1 MGQVISLSDAAALS
15 NNLLV
20 EGIIEDIIT
29 YDEWFKYLPF
39 VVFSGL
45 SYTFNRENTLA
56 AADFAAPGTSLN
68 ASKFQS
74 GMTTTPVNVN
84 LTAIIGEIIID
95 GQIEDQL
102 SETNDQLQAQIS
114 SKSKAIARSYMNAV
128 VNAVRTNAPVQANN
142 GVIGIDNR
150 FNGMKSILDAEQ
162 GNVQDVNHPFYNLGN
177 PTQTA
182 DLTEDDPTS
191 ARNGLPGRV
200 FTLEDLDGLID
211 RVTAGKPDFLMMNSR
226 EIRTLRV
233 LLRNTGGGTDA
244 YQIQQQGLGN
254 MKPMLY
260 YQDIPVFRNDFVS
273 KVDPVN
279 LRGSYLLNGGS
290 SGNSSTAFTVD
301 TFTEGDVAAGQKI
314 EPGDMILVRGT
325 DGVQYRYPYNST
337 EIASG
342 SRAGTTSL
350 TVSVGGS
357 FFQPESNATLT
368 APAPNTAS
376 LFADNAPLDVYER
389 IDGSQII
396 AGCWGEFKGVCGF
409 TSASN
414 AGLKL
419 EYVGPRENENAY
431 QYRLKWYCGMDCY
444 NRLSLA
450 RAARVLPLG
459 A

>member
-1 MGQVISLSDAAALS
+1 MGQVISLSDAAKLS

-29 YDEWFKYLPF
+29 YDEWFRYLPF

-45 SYTFNRENTLA
+45 SYTFNREQTLA
-56 AADFAAPGTSLN
+56 AADFAAPGTNLN
-68 ASKFQS
+68 ASNYQN
-74 GMTTTPVNVN
+74 GMTTVPINVN
-84 LTAIIGEIIID
+84 LAAIIGEIIID

-128 VNAVRTNAPVQANN
+128 VNAVRTNTPVQSNN
-142 GVIGIDNR
+142 GVIGIDNK

-177 PTQTA
+177 PTQTQA
-182 DLTEDDPTS
+182 LVEDDPTS
-191 ARNGLPGRV
+191 TRVGLPGRV
-200 FTLEDLDGLID
+200 YTLEDLDALID

-226 EIRTLRV
+226 EIRVLRV

-279 LRGSYLLNGGS
+279 LRGSWLLNGGS
-290 SGNSSTAFTVD
+290 SADSSTAFTVES
-301 TFTEGDVAAGQKI
+301 FSEGDVAAGQNI
-314 EPGDMILVRGT
+314 NPGDTVIVRGT
-325 DGVQYRYPYNST
+325 DGVQYRWPY
-337 EIASG
+337 AG
-342 SRAGTTSL
+342 SQILAANRGTTTSL
-350 TVSVGGS
+350 TVSTSGS
-357 FFQPESNATLT
+357 FFQPELNQTLLR
-368 APAPNTAS
+368 PAPNSAG
-376 LFADNAPLDVYER
+376 LFADQAELDIYER
-389 IDGSQII
+389 IDGSQIL
-396 AGCWGEFKGVCGF
+396 AGCWGEFKGVVGF
-409 TSASN
+409 TSANN

-431 QYRLKWYCGMDCY
+431 QYRLKWYCGFDLY
-444 NRLSLA
+444 NRLALA
-450 RAARVLPLG
+450 RISKVLPLG
-459 A
+459 S